1 VLITKMFK
9 FAFFSA
15 LIVISWLAISPSNE
29 FSITTGWDKSNH
41 FLAFFVLVALLDN
54 AYPKQHFWKFKLLI
68 LAIFALV
75 IECVQSQLPWRS
87 FSFMDIIADFAGLLS
102 YIPIRQ
108 FLSPNYISKLF
119 A

>member
-1 VLITKMFK
+1 MLITRMFK

-15 LIVISWLAISPSNE
+15 LVVISWLAISPSDGI
-29 FSITTGWDKSNH
+29 SITTGWDKSNH
-41 FLAFFVLVALLDN
+41 FLAFFVLLALLDN

-68 LAIFALV
+68 LAMFGLA

-87 FSFMDIIADFAGLLS
+87 FSFMDIVADLAGLLF
-102 YIPIRQ
+102 YIAIRQ
-108 FLSPNYISKLF
+108 FLSPSYLSKLF